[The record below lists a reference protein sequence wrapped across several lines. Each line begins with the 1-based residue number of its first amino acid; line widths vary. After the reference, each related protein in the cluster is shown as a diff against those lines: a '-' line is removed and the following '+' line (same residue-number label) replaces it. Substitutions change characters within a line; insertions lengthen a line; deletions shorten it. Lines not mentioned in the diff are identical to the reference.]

1 MNTPPDPGD
10 SRWNDLL
17 ARARKDQPA
26 PVDLAALQRGVN
38 LEARRLA
45 TARRTVA
52 PDWTAL
58 LPFRSLV
65 SSCLAGTCAFT
76 LIASWQ
82 VWQWWQVLPWAQL
95 LVASSGGDP

>member
-1 MNTPPDPGD
+1 MNTLPDPGD
-10 SRWNDLL
+10 SRWEDLL
-17 ARARKDQPA
+17 DRARKDRPA
-26 PVDLAALQRGVN
+26 PVDLAALQRQVRH
-38 LEARRLA
+38 EARRLA
-45 TARRTVA
+45 TARRAVA
-52 PDWTAL
+52 LDWTAL
-58 LPFRSLV
+58 LPFRSVV